1 MSLNAQVMIELM
13 FPSELGFEKIA
24 RDTIGTLA
32 QRMGFDPERVE
43 DLRTA
48 LSEACIN
55 AIEHGNQHQPH
66 LRIHVSCTMSVNRLV
81 IVVSDE
87 GLRFHPP
94 SLDNPASIEEKL
106 AGLASSRGMGL
117 MLIGQLVDEC
127 GFLPTRPGQGNH
139 FRLAMYNPPRRNQ
152 ALLV

>member
-1 MSLNAQVMIELM
+1 MSHDSQVSIELM
-13 FPSELGFEKIA
+13 IPSELGYEKVA
-24 RDTIGTLA
+24 RDTIGTLGR
-32 QRMGFDPERVE
+32 RMGFDPERVE

-55 AIEHGNQHQPH
+55 AIEHGNQKQSHR
-66 LRIHVSCTMSVNRLV
+66 RIRVVCTISANRMV

-87 GLRFHPP
+87 GLRFHPA
-94 SLDNPASIEEKL
+94 SLQEPASIEEKL
-106 AGLASSRGMGL
+106 AGLASARGMGL

-139 FRLAMYNPPRRNQ
+139 FRIAMYNPPRRT
-152 ALLV
+152 VPFPV